1 MPVLQTITSQ
11 CASVGVAGK
20 FGGIFAS
27 LPQAM
32 VSGLFCVMFGLIAA
46 VGISQ
51 LQFTDMNSPRNIFIT
66 GLGLYLSLSI
76 PDYFNTY
83 TTKNNH
89 GPINTGAHEFN
100 GVHPAAPCS
109 CLPEQ
114 RCCLTTCKIFLCMLC
129 MQFSAAMLGLA
140 MDVKKRGLRVFHW
153 LCIHLIVGHMI
164 LWFKRVQ

>member
-1 MPVLQTITSQ
+1 MH
-11 CASVGVAGK
+11 AGK

-76 PDYFNTY
+76 PDYFTQY
-83 TTKNNH
+83 TTKNDH
-89 GPINTGAHEFN
+89 GPINTGSHEVN
-100 GVHPAAPCS
+100 GAQA
-109 CLPEQ
+109 
-114 RCCLTTCKIFLCMLC
+114 TAT
-129 MQFSAAMLGLA
+129 
-140 MDVKKRGLRVFHW
+140 
-153 LCIHLIVGHMI
+153 
-164 LWFKRVQ
+164 